1 MSAERA
7 EERLA
12 RWGHWAPAEGR
23 KRDRAHWDVAV
34 VWIEAHCRSRPWR
47 GRGTT
52 PGRVGG
58 PLRASSVDEMSMP
71 STVLHPADPRWGLAD
86 QMPDCSHGTWSVATR
101 WGDLIQKGDTEAP
114 SGPIAIQADPRRAW
128 VGRHQWAYA
137 RRRARESRADRQAA
151 SATVRCNQ
159 PRGWRAHASG

>member
-1 MSAERA
+1 VPRSDW
-7 EERLA
+7 LA
-12 RWGHWAPAEGR
+12 GSTGHRRNAGSVTVPAATLSSGSKLTTARGHGPEEGR
-23 KRDRAHWDVAV
+23 
-34 VWIEAHCRSRPWR
+34 RP
-47 GRGTT
+47 GGL
-52 PGRVGG
+52 GG
-58 PLRASSVDEMSMP
+58 PLRVSSVDEMSMP

-128 VGRHQWAYA
+128 VGRHHWAYA

-151 SATVRCNQ
+151 SATARCNQ
-159 PRGWRAHASG
+159 PRRWRAHASG